1 MVDRLLGSQGPDS
14 ELARKG
20 RVLMGMLLTIMV
32 LVLTYLIFTSVVIGA
47 VHVPASSA
55 ITLGFALV
63 FYVLTRLGYVTF
75 STVGLIIALV
85 VILTIG
91 SLQPEASSLS
101 ILLTPTLL
109 AMPIVLAGVL
119 LSWRWVLLITLL
131 ASVDVVWIYLWGASS
146 LQDYRVQH
154 PGDIL
159 VFTLEGTILMIGS
172 GILGAL
178 SSRQV
183 AQALGTLR
191 RQNQDL
197 LGANHD
203 LAQQREQSDALGI
216 SIGALA
222 AQLSQVSARQVRG
235 VSAQA
240 RSISH
245 VVSTVTE
252 LHTAADQIAAMG
264 QQVHQAA
271 DMTMRNVQGGQAI
284 LLRSREA
291 VQRNRAQVQQVIERM
306 TALETA
312 TARITAFVDSIR
324 ELSEETHLLALNA
337 TIEAAGA
344 GALGRRFGVVATEV
358 RSLSTRAS
366 GVVDQI
372 RLLIEEL
379 EQAGRVTLVATRAS
393 ITVVEEVEASSAEV
407 REMQEQ
413 VVEAAQHTTVLVQSI
428 STAAR
433 QQTTATEQMAQTMQE
448 IAAVSD
454 ETSHD
459 AGALDQVIHELLRTA
474 TLLNKSVTALPRQV
488 GAG

>member
-1 MVDRLLGSQGPDS
+1 MLDRLLTSAGADP

-20 RVLMGMLLTIMV
+20 RLLNGILLSIIGLALLYNVLDWVFSGLLRIHIYGILLIPVAAV
-32 LVLTYLIFTSVVIGA
+32 LYGVS
-47 VHVPASSA
+47 
-55 ITLGFALV
+55 
-63 FYVLTRLGYVTF
+63 RRGYVTI
-75 STVGLIIALV
+75 SAVCLLVTLILILNGGTLLPAPDHLSALV
-85 VILTIG
+85 
-91 SLQPEASSLS
+91 
-101 ILLTPTLL
+101 TPCLL
-109 AMPIVLAGVL
+109 ALPIVLTGVL
-119 LSWRWVLLITLL
+119 ISWRWVIAVTLL
-131 ASVDVVWIYLWGASS
+131 ACVDAVWLYNAGAAF
-146 LQDYRVQH
+146 QTYRVQH
-154 PGDIL
+154 ADDMFI
-159 VFTLEGTILMIGS
+159 FTLGAILLLFGAGT
-172 GILGAL
+172 LGAL

-183 AQALGTLR
+183 EQALGTLR

-197 LGANHD
+197 LGVNRD
-203 LAQQREQSDALGI
+203 LAQQREQSDTLGI

-240 RSISH
+240 QSISQ

-252 LHTAADQIAAMG
+252 LHTTADQIAAMG

-284 LLRSREA
+284 LLRSRVA

-366 GVVDQI
+366 DVVDQI

-393 ITVVEEVEASSAEV
+393 ITVVEEVEVSSAEV

-413 VVEAAQHTTVLVQSI
+413 VVEAAQHTTALVQSI
-428 STAAR
+428 STAAL

-448 IAAVSD
+448 IAALSG

-459 AGALDQVIHELLRTA
+459 ASALDQVIHELLRTA
-474 TLLNKSVTALPRQV
+474 ALLNKSLTPLQA